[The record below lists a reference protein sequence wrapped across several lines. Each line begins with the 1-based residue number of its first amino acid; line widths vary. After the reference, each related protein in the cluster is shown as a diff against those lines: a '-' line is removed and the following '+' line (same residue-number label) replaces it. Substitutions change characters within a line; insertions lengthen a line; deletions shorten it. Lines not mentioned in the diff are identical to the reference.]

1 MEQILNYFGV
11 GGFALIFLCVF
22 VEITPIKINPIQ
34 WLGNRMFAKTNDS
47 IRKMEK
53 KLDEHIAQS
62 YRNKILSFQNE
73 CLRNVKHTQEQFD
86 EVIEAIDEYETYCK
100 KNEIKNGKTT
110 EAIKF
115 IKKVYQK
122 ALSDHDFIDLTKI

>member
-1 MEQILNYFGV
+1 MEQILNYFGI

-34 WLGNRMFAKTNDS
+34 WLGNRMFSKTNES
-47 IRKMEK
+47 IKHMEK

-73 CLRNVKHTQEQFD
+73 CLRSTKHTQEQFD
-86 EVIEAIDEYETYCK
+86 EVLEAIDEYENYCK
-100 KNEIKNGKTT
+100 VNEINNGKTK
-110 EAIKF
+110 EAIKY

-122 ALSDHDFIDLTKI
+122 ALFSHDFIDLTQV

>member
-34 WLGNRMFAKTNDS
+34 WIGNRMFKSTNDS
-47 IRKMEK
+47 ISKIEK

-73 CLRNVKHTQEQFD
+73 CLRSVKHTQEQFD

-100 KNEIKNGKTT
+100 KNSIKNGKTT

-115 IKKVYQK
+115 IKRVYQK
-122 ALSDHDFIDLTKI
+122 ALQDHDFVDLTKM

>member
-1 MEQILNYFGV
+1 MI
-11 GGFALIFLCVF
+11 ICVF

-34 WLGNRMFAKTNDS
+34 WLGNRLFKSTNES
-47 IRKMEK
+47 ISKMEK

-86 EVIEAIDEYETYCK
+86 EVLEAIDEYENYCK
-100 KNEIKNGKTT
+100 INEIKNGKTT

-115 IKKVYQK
+115 IKKVYQRT
-122 ALSDHDFIDLTKI
+122 LLTHDFVDLTQIQEVQQNEQQTL